1 MHIWTQQAQQES
13 AWASEKVA
21 LDEKK
26 QATTHSAQSGAC
38 LPQRN
43 QQAQRPCVQ
52 VCGGGGWKCWGTCLE
67 TIRRRAEKVRNDNRK
82 DSHRRTVPKAATSG
96 SVYRFL
102 FSAVERITNVIT
114 IYNLMSLTLR
124 GHVAC
129 QHSASSP
136 SFPLPPPIHR

>member
-52 VCGGGGWKCWGTCLE
+52 VCGGGGLKMLGNMFGNYQKEGWEGEEWQQERQPQKNGT
-67 TIRRRAEKVRNDNRK
+67 
-82 DSHRRTVPKAATSG
+82 
-96 SVYRFL
+96 
-102 FSAVERITNVIT
+102 
-114 IYNLMSLTLR
+114 
-124 GHVAC
+124 
-129 QHSASSP
+129 
-136 SFPLPPPIHR
+136 